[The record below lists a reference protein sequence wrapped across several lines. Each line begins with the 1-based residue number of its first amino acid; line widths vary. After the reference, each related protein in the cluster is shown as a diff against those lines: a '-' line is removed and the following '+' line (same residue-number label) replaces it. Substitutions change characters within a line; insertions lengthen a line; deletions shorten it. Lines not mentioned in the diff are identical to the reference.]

1 MSSGYI
7 NKNNRLIN
15 YLLTTNH
22 AVGRSNRSGR
32 AIQNKGFADFSQAF
46 LLPVYAVVPQRETNA
61 GIVFSSNN
69 VQLIVNG
76 YL

>member
-15 YLLTTNH
+15 YLLAFH
-22 AVGRSNRSGR
+22 IKIARQNRSGR